1 MASSY
6 LVSFWTTLLAGL
18 FELLR
23 ERERERQGQR
33 RRGRHWRT
41 GKGQRM
47 DVFVYIKNNNANLFL
62 LSYDCDTSLFNF
74 GLIKIVSSD
83 FFIYFT
89 SVRIP
94 HHFLVIL

>member
-1 MASSY
+1 MLS
-6 LVSFWTTLLAGL
+6 GL

-23 ERERERQGQR
+23 ERERERERGKANGVGAAIGGQGR
-33 RRGRHWRT
+33 VNEWRF
-41 GKGQRM
+41 
-47 DVFVYIKNNNANLFL
+47 FVYIKNNNANLFL